1 MLGLSKRFFLCIG
14 IAVLIMLSFFIV
26 KTLVMVGWLPCNEY
40 TQWYEYLSVIL
51 FMPPFFVAG
60 SELLTNQRQNTLR
73 RKALQAILD
82 ESCLVS
88 RTDEKG
94 RITDV
99 NAKFCEVSGYK
110 KQELLGK
117 DHNILNSGTHPREMW
132 QEMYQTTLQ
141 YKAIWH
147 EIVTNKNKAGELYIV
162 DTYVMATFDQNNKH
176 TGFLSVRQDITE
188 LVNSLNLVD
197 KKSKEIKNVI
207 SAIDKSNAT
216 IEFTPHGNI
225 ITANKNFTDIMEYD
239 LEEMRGEH
247 HSIFVDEDTKNS
259 RGYQVF
265 WKSLRDGRFKTGQ
278 FVRYTKSGKE
288 VFIQGTY
295 NPILENGKLVKVL
308 KIVTDITDSV
318 LQKQELERKNAYL
331 EHAAKI
337 LRHDM
342 HSGINTYIPR
352 GVTSLERRLEK
363 IQQSIDPDTIYK
375 EWKQLEAPLK
385 LLKEGV
391 SHAQR
396 VYSGVKEFT
405 NLVKKDA
412 VMETQPYNLSDILNN
427 HLKSTAYKSSVKIDD
442 LGVEEVNESLFCTA
456 VDNLIR
462 NGLKY
467 NDNQTK
473 RITVHRQGPF
483 IMVDDNG
490 RGMTSNEF
498 EELAKPYTRKK
509 GQVESGSGLGLNICV
524 AIMREH
530 GYEVACE
537 KLKVGTRIKIKVA

>member
-1 MLGLSKRFFLCIG
+1 MIRLDTKG
-14 IAVLIMLSFFIV
+14 IIALAAAVLIMLSFFVV
-26 KTLVMVGWLPCNEY
+26 KTLVMIGWVEY
-40 TQWYEYLSVIL
+40 IPAVEWFEYLSVIG
-51 FMPPFFVAG
+51 FMPPFFYV
-60 SELLTNQRQNTLR
+60 LYQVIQHQRLETIKKKTL
-73 RKALQAILD
+73 QSILD

-88 RTDEKG
+88 QTDQKG
-94 RITDV
+94 KIIDV
-99 NAKFCEVSGYK
+99 NEKFCDVSGYK

-117 DHNILNSGTHPREMW
+117 DHNILNSGKHSREVW
-132 QEMYQTTLQ
+132 RDMYTVTLQ

-162 DTYVMATFDQNNKH
+162 DTYIMATFDETGKH

-197 KKSKEIKNVI
+197 KKSKEIENVI

-239 LEEMRGEH
+239 LEEIQGEH
-247 HSIFVDEDTKNS
+247 HSIFVDEYTKNS
-259 RGYQVF
+259 RKYQVF
-265 WKSLRDGRFKTGQ
+265 WKSLRDGQFKTGE

-308 KIVTDITDSV
+308 KIVTDITNSV
-318 LQKQELERKNAYL
+318 LQKQEIERKNAYL

-352 GVTSLERRLEK
+352 GATSLERRLEK

-375 EWKQLEAPLK
+375 EWKQLEAPMK
-385 LLKEGV
+385 LLKEGIH
-391 SHAQR
+391 HAQR

-405 NLVKKDA
+405 NLVKQDA
-412 VMETQPYNLSDILNN
+412 VMDTSPYILSDILDK
-427 HLKSTAYKSSVKIDD
+427 HLRGTAYRGQVQIQD
-442 LGVEEVNESLFCTA
+442 LGTEDVNESLFCTA
-456 VDNLIR
+456 IDNLIR
-462 NGLKY
+462 NGLRY
-467 NDNQTK
+467 NDNDTK
-473 RITVHRQGPF
+473 YIKLYKEDTDIIVE
-483 IMVDDNG
+483 DNG
-490 RGMTSNEF
+490 RGITQKEF
-498 EELAKPYTRKK
+498 EELSKPYTRKT
-509 GQVESGSGLGLNICV
+509 GQKESGSGLGLNICV

-530 GYEVACE
+530 GFTVTCE
-537 KLKVGTRIKIKVA
+537 KIETGTKIKIKVV